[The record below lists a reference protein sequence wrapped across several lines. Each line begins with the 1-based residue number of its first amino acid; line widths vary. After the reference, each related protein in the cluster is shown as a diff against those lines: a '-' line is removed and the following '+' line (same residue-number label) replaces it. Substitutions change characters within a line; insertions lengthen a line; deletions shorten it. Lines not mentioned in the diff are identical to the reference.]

1 MKKSVFALV
10 SVLFLWGIVFIACK
24 NDDDSPKGK
33 PGLISS
39 DISSC
44 KINPNED
51 NNATRADGDN
61 GDLIHHLEYEVDG
74 DGQLHLKD
82 VNHWVPCS
90 MTAFDVDAVVKGD
103 SIIVTEKNNSGDV
116 VSTCT
121 CPIDVDL
128 VIGPLEKKTY
138 TLVYDRDGL
147 VPSKYSLTAASGQKG
162 TLEVEDVVMP
172 RFDMEVD
179 GIYYNIKSSEE
190 QTVEVTTYPYYGEKD
205 FEGYKGEIIVPEQ
218 ITHDGKIY
226 TVTAIGHYAF
236 GRSKITS
243 VYIPNTVNELGFLIF
258 TSCHN
263 LASVHLPNNFICITD
278 ATFDSCTSL
287 TEITIPDAIQSI
299 QSWAF
304 NQCSSLKTVT
314 LSKDL
319 RSIGNDAFRD
329 CNNLREIYVQSIEVP
344 LIIDNA
350 FDTEVLQLAT
360 LYVPKGCKE
369 AYSTAE
375 YWKDFAHIE
384 EYEYE

>member
-1 MKKSVFALV
+1 MRKRICALV
-10 SVLFLWGIVFIACK
+10 SVLFLLGIVFIACK

-44 KINPNED
+44 KNDPNNETYE
-51 NNATRADGDN
+51 TRADIIDEGM
-61 GDLIHHLEYEVDG
+61 IHYLEYEVDG

-128 VIGPLEKKTY
+128 VIGPLETKTY

-162 TLEVEDVVMP
+162 TFEVEDVAMP

-179 GIYYNIKSSEE
+179 GIYYNIKSS

-205 FEGYKGEIIVPEQ
+205 FEGYKGEIIIPEQ
-218 ITHDGKIY
+218 ITHDGKTY
-226 TVTAIGHYAF
+226 TVTTIDHYAF
-236 GRSKITS
+236 WRSNITS
-243 VYIPNTVNELGFLIF
+243 VYIPNTVKELGLMIF
-258 TSCHN
+258 GGCQN
-263 LASVHLPNNFICITD
+263 LASVHLSENLTYIPNT
-278 ATFDSCTSL
+278 TFDGCTSL
-287 TEITIPDAIQSI
+287 TEITIPDGIKDVFSF
-299 QSWAF
+299 AF
-304 NQCSSLKTVT
+304 SYCSSLKTVT
-314 LSKDL
+314 LPKEL
-319 RSIGNDAFRD
+319 RVLGNDVFTG
-329 CNNLREIYVQSIEVP
+329 CNNLREIYVRSNEVP
-344 LIIDNA
+344 QIDSYA